1 MAELNPSRKIFSIAA
16 IIFLKTIIS
25 EIESYNS
32 STSIFLRENKYGNI
46 QILVTL
52 TTQPKA

>member
-1 MAELNPSRKIFSIAA
+1 MAELNPSRKIFSIAT

-32 STSIFLRENKYGNI
+32 STSIFLWENKYGNI
-46 QILVTL
+46 QMLVTL
-52 TTQPKA
+52 TTQPNA